1 MTKKNNLNIN
11 LIKHLKP
18 IVKNKE
24 RDDKQT
30 KQRNRR
36 GSINLPPQE
45 GVTIEDMTVLAKFA
59 KYISGINRD
68 CIR

>member
-1 MTKKNNLNIN
+1 MTKKNNLY
-11 LIKHLKP
+11 LTKHLKP
-18 IVKNKE
+18 IVKDRE

-45 GVTIEDMTVLAKFA
+45 GITIEDMTVLAKFA
-59 KYISGINRD
+59 KLLGVEVK
-68 CIR
+68 

>member
-1 MTKKNNLNIN
+1 MTKKNNLY
-11 LIKHLKP
+11 LTKHLKP
-18 IVKNKE
+18 IVKDRE

-45 GVTIEDMTVLAKFA
+45 GLTIEDMTVLAKFV
-59 KYISGINRD
+59 KLLGVEVK
-68 CIR
+68 